1 MDGKHTPLFIYGGRY
16 MSKHYKVELD
26 SPLGVIEIL
35 GTEDVVQSI
44 LFLEK
49 EKALENQEEI
59 PAVLLDCRNQLIEYF
74 QGVRQT
80 FTFPFQYSGTPFQQ
94 TVWNSLIGIPFAETA
109 SYRDIA
115 ITLQKEKAV
124 RAVGNANGK
133 NKLSIVVPCHRIIGS
148 SGSLTGYAGGLW
160 RKEWL
165 LHHEKKVKESRLV

>member
-1 MDGKHTPLFIYGGRY
+1 
-16 MSKHYKVELD
+16 MSKHYRVEME
-26 SPLGVIEIL
+26 SPIGVIEIL
-35 GTEDVVQSI
+35 GTENVVQSI

-49 EKALENQEEI
+49 EDALENQGEI
-59 PAVLLDCRNQLIEYF
+59 PSVLLACRDQLTEYF

-80 FTFPFQYSGTPFQQ
+80 FTFPFQYSGTPFQH
-94 TVWNSLIGIPFAETA
+94 TVWNSLVGIPFAETA

-165 LHHEKKVKESRLV
+165 LRHEKKVKETRLV

>member
-1 MDGKHTPLFIYGGRY
+1 MDGKHTQLFIYGGRY
-16 MSKHYKVELD
+16 MSKQYRVELE
-26 SPLGVIEIL
+26 SPIGVIEIL

-49 EKALENQEEI
+49 EEALENQDEI
-59 PAVLLDCRNQLIEYF
+59 PAVLLACRDQLIEYF
-74 QGVRQT
+74 QGVRKI
-80 FTFPFQYSGTPFQQ
+80 FTVPFQYSGTPFQH
-94 TVWNSLIGIPFAETA
+94 TVWNSLVDIPFAETA

-165 LHHEKKVKESRLV
+165 LHHEKKVKQTRLV

>member
-1 MDGKHTPLFIYGGRY
+1 
-16 MSKHYKVELD
+16 MSKHYKLEID
-26 SPLGVIEIL
+26 SPIGVIEIL
-35 GTEDVVQSI
+35 GNDDVVQSI
-44 LFLEK
+44 LFVES
-49 EKALENQEEI
+49 EGAIENQHDI
-59 PAVLLDCRNQLIEYF
+59 PAVLLDCRDQLIEYF

-80 FTFPFQYSGTPFQQ
+80 FTFPFQYSGTPFQH
-94 TVWNSLIGIPFAETA
+94 TVWNSLVGIPFAETA

-165 LHHEKKVKESRLV
+165 LHHEKTVKETRLV